1 MRNPLDLSASLTQ
14 THAALATIFRL
25 RTAALI
31 GQASAVFGAHQL
43 LGIQL
48 AWQSMWVLWLSLAA
62 INVYTAWR
70 LSSKRTV
77 SHTELGMQLVA
88 DVVALTLQLM
98 LSDGLANPFALF
110 YCLLVAVAAV
120 LLSATGALFIAVLS
134 LLGLVANALYAVP
147 MHWPAALDASFWQRA
162 GTFVALTL
170 CLSMLAG
177 FVIELSRQTRL
188 RDRAL
193 GLTRETMLR
202 KERVVALGAL
212 AAGAAHE
219 LGTPLGTMSLLA
231 EEIAATASGDYA
243 QQQREDARLLSAQIA
258 RCKEILARLTH
269 TARDALEPR
278 PVKQIEGG
286 AWAEG
291 TVHDY
296 ELLYPGLPISYQEDA
311 PARDCLI
318 SDEPLYTQALITLLD
333 NARAFAA
340 SQIAIKVS
348 IVHQQLILAVE
359 DDGPGFPA
367 EILAHF
373 AEPFVTQR
381 DGGHGLG
388 LFLAR
393 AAIES
398 LGGVLTA
405 YNRINQGACVTLCL
419 PMVSARHA
427 TQNSS

>member
-14 THAALATIFRL
+14 THAALSTIFRL
-25 RTAALI
+25 RTVALI

-48 AWQSMWVLWLSLAA
+48 AWQSMWVLWLTLAS

-77 SHTELGMQLVA
+77 SQAELTTQLIA
-88 DVVALTLQLM
+88 DVTALTLQLM
-98 LSDGLANPFALF
+98 LSDGLSNPFVLF

-120 LLSATGALFIAVLS
+120 LLTTSGALLIGLLS
-134 LLGLVANALYAVP
+134 LFGLVANALYAVP
-147 MHWPAALDASFWQRA
+147 MRWPAELDASFWQRV

-177 FVIELSRQTRL
+177 FVIELSRQARL

-193 GLTRETMLR
+193 ALTRETMLR

-231 EEIAATASGDYA
+231 EEIAATATGVHA
-243 QQQREDARLLSAQIA
+243 QQQREDARLLSAQIT
-258 RCKEILARLTH
+258 RCKEILGRLTS
-269 TARDALEPR
+269 TARDALEAR
-278 PVKQIEGG
+278 PVKQIDGG

-296 ELLYPGLPISYQEDA
+296 ELLYPGTAISYKESA
-311 PARDCLI
+311 EAHRLMI

-333 NARAFAA
+333 NARALAA
-340 SQIAIKVS
+340 SRINISVS
-348 IVHQQLILAVE
+348 APADHLIVEVE
-359 DDGPGFPA
+359 DDGPGFAA
-367 EILAHF
+367 EVLEHF

-381 DGGHGLG
+381 EGGRGLG

-393 AAIES
+393 TAIES
-398 LGGVLTA
+398 LGGSLSA
-405 YNRINQGACVTLCL
+405 RNLQRGACVTLSL
-419 PMVSARHA
+419 PSAARQA
-427 TQNSS
+427 LAGQDV